1 MGKRLKRLISLTL
14 VALMLASTT
23 LLVFGTFSACTG
35 GEKPAP
41 TAEPTAPVSDA
52 PTAQPAEAPAAEP
65 GIPCSDTPAEQ
76 NEIKVQLHS
85 GGANNYYSY
94 RFNKLPAYDKAKEAS
109 YTFSGTRIRLCAYQ
123 ALSAGFYNY
132 IDGRN
137 ICDAADHA
145 YVSGV
150 ISSLDFTAHT
160 LPGEQLFSVP
170 VRLFITVEGDDG
182 AENVYIVGDD
192 LRVMR
197 ADKAYPYEE
206 FPCSAITAISSE
218 PLDDEQFRHLVA
230 ITLHYMDSEIFI
242 ADLLSSYLDGYRSAA
257 SATALEL
264 AFGDTKKTFT
274 DAAEINGILERFGLF
289 GIGELAQVRCTHE
302 YPSDPSEGAITATL
316 IWTDPY
322 TSMLLGNARAD
333 AFTIVIMPDGT
344 FAFQV
349 PAFLLGTGE
358 PGTPDFKY
366 YAFALLNAG
375 CVGAKGKL
383 PFEELRAL
391 ILG

>member
-1 MGKRLKRLISLTL
+1 MVKRPKRLISLTL

-52 PTAQPAEAPAAEP
+52 PTAQPQPAEAPTAEP
-65 GIPCSDTPAEQ
+65 GVPCSNTPAEQ
-76 NEIKVQLHS
+76 NEIKVSLPS
-85 GGANNYYSY
+85 GGSNDCHSY
-94 RFNKLPAYDKAKEAS
+94 RFNELPAYDKAKEAS
-109 YTFSGTRIRLCAYQ
+109 YTFSGTRIHLCAYQ

-137 ICDAADHA
+137 VCDAADHA

-218 PLDDEQFRHLVA
+218 PLDDEQFRHLAA

-242 ADLLSSYLDGYRSAA
+242 ADLLSYYLDGYRSAA
-257 SATALEL
+257 GGTSLEL

-302 YPSDPSEGAITATL
+302 YPSDPAEGAITATF
-316 IWTDPY
+316 
-322 TSMLLGNARAD
+322 TSSLAKEGL
-333 AFTIVIMPDGT
+333 TIVIMPDGAV
-344 FAFQV
+344 AFQV
-349 PAFLLGTGE
+349 RSFTLGTGE
-358 PGTPDFKY
+358 PATPDHNV
-366 YAFALLNAG
+366 YANALLNAG
-375 CVGAKGKL
+375 CVGAKGKI